1 MIRQATDVPMA
12 CAREA
17 HVLAALNDPLGRT
30 SAELVDETGLLAEV
44 VRSTLRELQRRVL
57 VWRSITGPWAGRW
70 RLTALGRV
78 EVSRRQRE
86 GAER

>member
-1 MIRQATDVPMA
+1 MIRPAPEFPTASASEVQ
-12 CAREA
+12 
-17 HVLAALNDPLGRT
+17 VLAALVDEIGRT
-30 SAELVDETGLLAEV
+30 SAELVDETDLLAEA
-44 VRSTLRELQRRVL
+44 VRSILRELQRRGS

-78 EVSRRQRE
+78 EVSWRQRE